1 MQNSTYCNKICDN
14 SYYYT
19 LYIFLL
25 YKSRKIIWMFYEK
38 FADEGINAMD
48 NLNIYNVEG
57 YNMLSPGI
65 QPLTTESVFKI
76 RFFTVQLCNCI
87 FYTRKY
93 FAVYKTNSQI
103 LNIFEQFC
111 YNKTNNNI
119 LSANWTLSLRCVP
132 LKKSGPLN

>member
-1 MQNSTYCNKICDN
+1 MFIYDWYIFPLIFTQNN

-25 YKSRKIIWMFYEK
+25 YKSRKIIWMFYGK

-57 YNMLSPGI
+57 DNMLSPGL

-93 FAVYKTNSQI
+93 FAVYKTFF
-103 LNIFEQFC
+103 L
-111 YNKTNNNI
+111 
-119 LSANWTLSLRCVP
+119 WCVP
-132 LKKSGPLN
+132 LKKSGPLNWPWSTKILGHS